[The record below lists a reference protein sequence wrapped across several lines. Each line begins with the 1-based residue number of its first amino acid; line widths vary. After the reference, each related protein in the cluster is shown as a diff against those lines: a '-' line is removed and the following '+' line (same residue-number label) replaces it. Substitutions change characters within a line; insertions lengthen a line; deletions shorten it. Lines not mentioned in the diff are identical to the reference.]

1 MAPQAFHRVFL
12 LALAPAESVALGR
25 SLRPGALLLAPQRM
39 LRPPER
45 PQAFHPALALALA
58 PAESVAL
65 GRSLRPQ
72 ALLPAPQR
80 ILGPPHRPQPF
91 HPPQALAGYSPAKP
105 QPSVR
110 QLNRVRSTTPH

>member
-1 MAPQAFHRVFL
+1 MSRLGMKIGPQRPQAFHRAFL

-45 PQAFHPALALALA
+45 PQAFHRAFLLALA

-65 GRSLRPQ
+65 GRSLRPE
-72 ALLPAPQR
+72 ALLPTPQR
-80 ILGPPHRPQPF
+80 LLR
-91 HPPQALAGYSPAKP
+91 PPQRPP
-105 QPSVR
+105 P
-110 QLNRVRSTTPH
+110 